1 MGTSGTPSRMNLEP
15 CHFNEKFPRN
25 FNFKPFSFIHR
36 LQFQARDKL
45 PYRYKNS
52 ASFRTRRE
60 KVSKEVLDEI
70 RSDLREMTSECES
83 AVQENYV

>member
-1 MGTSGTPSRMNLEP
+1 MHRYNGLY
-15 CHFNEKFPRN
+15 
-25 FNFKPFSFIHR
+25 FIC
-36 LQFQARDKL
+36 FQARDKL

-60 KVSKEVLDEI
+60 KVPKEMLDEI

-83 AVQENYV
+83 VVQENYV